1 MKIISGIIKILI
13 LLVFLV
19 LALSN
24 TQTVQFFYLPAQP
37 IELPLIV
44 VLFGAFVIG
53 AIFGLFALFGRLMT
67 LRSENNRLRSEVKK
81 SARITEQDLVVPSA
95 PVSPAA
101 PAVSPLP
108 SERKE

>member
-37 IELPLIV
+37 LELPLIV

-53 AIFGLFALFGRLMT
+53 HAVADEIDGDVRVDVPERL
-67 LRSENNRLRSEVKK
+67 
-81 SARITEQDLVVPSA
+81 
-95 PVSPAA
+95 
-101 PAVSPLP
+101 
-108 SERKE
+108 

>member
-1 MKIISGIIKILI
+1 MKIISGIIKILV

-37 IELPLIV
+37 VDLPLIS

-53 AIFGLFALFGRLMT
+53 AVFGLLALFGRLMS
-67 LRSENNRLRSEVKK
+67 LRGENNRLRSEVKK
-81 SARITEQDLVVPSA
+81 SARITERDLAV
-95 PVSPAA
+95 PAA
-101 PAVSPLP
+101 PSAAQP
-108 SERKE
+108 SETKE